1 MFHPIERSPFSD
13 LPAEDPI
20 RAQRLYQAD
29 FMLRDYG
36 FSAAEL
42 PFDDQ
47 GLLPR
52 DKTPKQAW
60 AERHLLEP
68 VEVNRASRA
77 MLLKIPGIGPR
88 SANRIIESRR
98 EMKLR
103 DLSQLKA
110 LGVTVGWAT
119 PYVLLD
125 GRRSPE
131 QLRLW

>member
-1 MFHPIERSPFSD
+1 
-13 LPAEDPI
+13 
-20 RAQRLYQAD
+20 LYQAD

-77 MLLKIPGIGPR
+77 TLLKIPGIGPR
-88 SANRIIESRR
+88 SADRIIEARQ
-98 EMKLR
+98 ETKIR

-110 LGVTVGWAT
+110 LSVTIGWAA

-125 GRRSPE
+125 GRRTPE
-131 QLRLW
+131 QLRF